1 MKKRKLS
8 ILFSKDRRRTER
20 LSLDVNILYRISP
33 SSQWFTPLKL
43 EDIGGDGLKLRVN
56 KRIKKG
62 EELELRLEIPQ
73 EEFIYVKGEVIWNK
87 RVEVSPKKF
96 EYIIGIRFYKMRY
109 LERKKFVSYLAEKI
123 LDKYLTQEGKIINEY
138 KR

>member
-20 LSLDVNILYRISP
+20 LSLDVNILYRIPP